1 MGENGKKWR
10 AGARRTIGHDETK
23 ANLMVVIKDES
34 IGNAR
39 EEKRDKQAERCR
51 KKEMS
56 QDWSAREE

>member
-10 AGARRTIGHDETK
+10 ADARKTIGHDETK

-51 KKEMS
+51 QK
-56 QDWSAREE
+56 R

>member
-1 MGENGKKWR
+1 MNCSLD
-10 AGARRTIGHDETK
+10 ARKTIGHDETK

-51 KKEMS
+51 QK
-56 QDWSAREE
+56 R